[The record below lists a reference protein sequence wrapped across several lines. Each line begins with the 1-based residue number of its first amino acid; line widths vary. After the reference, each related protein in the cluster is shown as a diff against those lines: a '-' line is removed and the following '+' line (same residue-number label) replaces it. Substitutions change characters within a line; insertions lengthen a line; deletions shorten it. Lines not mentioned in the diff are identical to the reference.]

1 MQILEN
7 AMRDVKVHD
16 HLCLIYET
24 PEEQLGAAIP
34 YLKQGLE
41 QGERAL
47 YVTDETSVETIC
59 DAMRCRGMDVRAALS
74 SGALQFATSRDAYLQ
89 RGYFTPEGMIAH
101 LGDHEQRAKADGFSA
116 LRVTA
121 EMTWALGNEEGV
133 ERILEYESLVNRFF
147 QERESSAICQY
158 NRQRFPAKIIRGIIH
173 THPLVIHGS
182 VVCRNHFYI
191 PPEEYLAQCGPQR
204 AEAEVAR
211 MLNQLVSLERSEVE
225 RTRAEQALRESEK
238 LAATARL
245 AATIA
250 HEINNPLEAVT
261 NMLYL
266 LRNDDAIQGQ
276 SRDFVSKMEE
286 QVKRIGMITRQTLGF
301 YRESSTPGPV
311 KIREL
316 IPDVELLFRTRLQ
329 ICGVRLIADV
339 DKKAVV
345 LGIPGEVR
353 QVLAN
358 LVANAIDASGHGSTV
373 RITGNNIDDS
383 VVVTVEDN
391 GHGIPEEV
399 RPHIFEPFF
408 TTKRKSGT
416 GLGLWIVRDLVQ
428 RQKGTLTVESSAEGT
443 RFSMTLPRF
452 AAQPALKAS
461 LSHSA

>member
-16 HLCLIYET
+16 HLCLIYES

-34 YLKQGLE
+34 YVAQGIAK
-41 QGERAL
+41 GERVI
-47 YVTDETSVETIC
+47 YVTDETSIDTIC
-59 DAMRCRGMDVRAALS
+59 DAVQARGVDVRGALS
-74 SGALQFATSRDAYLQ
+74 GGALEFVTSRDAYL
-89 RGYFTPEGMIAH
+89 RDGYFTPEGMIAH
-101 LGDHEQRAKADGFSA
+101 LSEHEQRAKADGFSA

-147 QERESSAICQY
+147 QKRESSAICQY

-173 THPLVIHGS
+173 THPLVVHGS

-211 MLNQLVSLERSEVE
+211 MLNQLVSLERSELE
-225 RTRAEQALRESEK
+225 RGRAEQALRESEK

-266 LRNDDAIQGQ
+266 LRNDEAVQGQ

-301 YRESSTPGPV
+301 YRESTTPGAV
-311 KIREL
+311 NIREL
-316 IPDVELLFRTRLQ
+316 IPDLELLFRTRLQ
-329 ICGVRLIADV
+329 ICGVRLNAEV

-358 LVANAIDASGHGSTV
+358 LVANAIDASEYGGTIQIAA
-373 RITGNNIDDS
+373 RNENEK

-391 GHGIPEEV
+391 GHGIPEDIL
-399 RPHIFEPFF
+399 PHIFEPFF

-428 RQKGTLTVESSAEGT
+428 RQKGTLGLESSSKGT
-443 RFSMTLPRF
+443 RFTVTLPRF
-452 AAQPALKAS
+452 LARPSVKAS
-461 LSHSA
+461 LVQSA